1 MTCFSKGDYVIR
13 AKFYCDI
20 YNKDGVLLQ
29 ESFDFDTGEFE
40 SLDEMKKYCKREG
53 YVIGEPC
60 GMWGSDKGILTEIL
74 TNEDV

>member
-1 MTCFSKGDYVIR
+1 MTYFSKGDYVIR
-13 AKFYCDI
+13 AKFY
-20 YNKDGVLLQ
+20 DGVLLQ

-40 SLDEMKKYCKREG
+40 SPDEMKKYCKREG
-53 YVIGEPC
+53 YVTSEPC